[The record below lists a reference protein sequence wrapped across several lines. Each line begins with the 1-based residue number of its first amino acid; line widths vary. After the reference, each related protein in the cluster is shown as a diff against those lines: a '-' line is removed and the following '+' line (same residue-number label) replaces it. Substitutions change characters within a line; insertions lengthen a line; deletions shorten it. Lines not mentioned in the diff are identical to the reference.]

1 MSVILNQYHV
11 VDHNSLLHI
20 MAFIDVILS
29 QSISTQA
36 LSPYRMTKVSIS
48 KDFNVHYGILIYRPG
63 LMPTKF
69 VFSQYISPF
78 KRPTT
83 TLLIIPSF
91 FTVIIE
97 TAKRK
102 VCLHKSVQMLT
113 YTRLSGKRGFCKRIL
128 MAQ

>member
-1 MSVILNQYHV
+1 MQQNRVPTSKMNSILTKYQFSVTCNQYHV
-11 VDHNSLLHI
+11 VDHNSLLH

-69 VFSQYISPF
+69 VFSQ
-78 KRPTT
+78 
-83 TLLIIPSF
+83 
-91 FTVIIE
+91 
-97 TAKRK
+97 
-102 VCLHKSVQMLT
+102 
-113 YTRLSGKRGFCKRIL
+113 
-128 MAQ
+128 